1 MHTLLFLLALA
12 AATTPPAAP
21 PKHPC
26 RDAPEYRQFDF
37 WIGEWDVENG
47 GKRTA
52 RSSIQLI
59 LDGCVIFENFDAD
72 GGYSGKS
79 LSAWD
84 AGEKRWEQHY
94 TDTNGSSRYWVGAM
108 EGEKM
113 VMTTEFE
120 RGGTNVINRMTYS
133 KEKPDRVRQ
142 LIEVSID
149 GGKTWKAG
157 FDGMYVRRK

>member
-1 MHTLLFLLALA
+1 MYTLLLVLALA
-12 AATTPPAAP
+12 ATTAP
-21 PKHPC
+21 PPHPC
-26 RDAPEYRQFDF
+26 RNAPEYRQFDF
-37 WIGEWDVENG
+37 WVGEWDVENN

-94 TDTNGSSRYWVGAM
+94 TDTGGSSRYWVGAM
-108 EGEKM
+108 DGEKM
-113 VMTTEFE
+113 VMTTEFM
-120 RGGTNVINRMTYS
+120 RGATKVINRMTYS
-133 KEKPDRVRQ
+133 KEGADRVRQ